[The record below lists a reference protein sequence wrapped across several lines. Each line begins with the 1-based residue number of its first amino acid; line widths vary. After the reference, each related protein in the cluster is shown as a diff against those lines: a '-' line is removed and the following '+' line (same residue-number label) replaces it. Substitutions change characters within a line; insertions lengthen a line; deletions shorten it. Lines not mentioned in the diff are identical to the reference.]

1 MCLNSPSHGLALK
14 KRVCESFFAKRLQN
28 YSFYL
33 EYANILG
40 EIIKNNSFILKKVE
54 NIPRFLA
61 HII

>member
-1 MCLNSPSHGLALK
+1 MI
-14 KRVCESFFAKRLQN
+14 RLQN

-33 EYANILG
+33 EYANIL
-40 EIIKNNSFILKKVE
+40 EENIKNNAFILKKVE